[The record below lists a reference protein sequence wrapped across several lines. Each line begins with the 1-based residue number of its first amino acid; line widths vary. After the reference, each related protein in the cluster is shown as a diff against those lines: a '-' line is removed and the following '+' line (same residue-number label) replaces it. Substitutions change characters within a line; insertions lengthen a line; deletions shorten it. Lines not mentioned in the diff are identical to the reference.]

1 MNKRGSSAL
10 VMLMIAVV
18 FYVLGLALANPLKEI
33 TAQSMNTTELNC
45 STATTYQ
52 DIATCRSI
60 DLFQPFYVG
69 LIFGFAGLIIARI
82 ALA

>member
-1 MNKRGSSAL
+1 MNKRGMSAL

-18 FYVLGLALANPLKEI
+18 FYVLGLALANPLRQI
-33 TAQSMNTTELNC
+33 TAQAMSSTELNC
-45 STATTYQ
+45 STVTSYQ
-52 DIATCRSI
+52 DKAVCRSM

-69 LIFGFAGLIIARI
+69 LIFGFAGLIIARM